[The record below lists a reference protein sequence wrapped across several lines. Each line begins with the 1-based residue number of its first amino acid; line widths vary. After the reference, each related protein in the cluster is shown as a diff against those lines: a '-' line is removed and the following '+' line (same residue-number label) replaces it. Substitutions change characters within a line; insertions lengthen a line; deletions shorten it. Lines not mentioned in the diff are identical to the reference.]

1 MCLKPYKSWY
11 NKQNYFKAQAM
22 KLNLIFVG
30 NIFIYNPSFKEYI
43 LREVEKQGLFADSVT
58 HFKESDNSLF
68 LDMEREINGDIKT
81 SMLMVIT
88 TKQIFSTLGKVIC
101 TITGDNLVLQ
111 DSLLL
116 PQKSSIFSQD
126 TYLLEYKNTILNV
139 MQVEIGKKLPDI
151 LLKDGRSSGIFH
163 IFEEQQDSISMML
176 SPIAQTYNINFIV
189 TKQIEGWHRVDFSSN
204 KYGDIAKFIEA
215 SKKLLPKKLIATTN
229 VIEYIIERLSSL
241 GKKISFAESC
251 TGGLL
256 SYYFTKNNGA
266 SKILD
271 GSLVTY
277 SNALKEN
284 WLAVSH
290 QTLKQNGAVSS
301 EVVDEMSDGV
311 LNVSNAD
318 YAISIS
324 GIAGDSGGTKEKPVG
339 TVYVGIRSKEKHI
352 HQRLHL
358 DGDRNYIQYQS
369 VLYGIKLLVLIDKE
383 AFF

>member
-11 NKQNYFKAQAM
+11 NKQNYFKAQTM

-116 PQKSSIFSQD
+116 PQKSSIFAQD
-126 TYLLEYKNTILNV
+126 TYLLEYKNTMLNV
-139 MQVEIGKKLPDI
+139 MQVEIGEKLPDI
-151 LLKDGRSSGIFH
+151 LLKDERSSGIFH
-163 IFEEQQDSISMML
+163 IFEEQQESISMML
-176 SPIAQTYNINFIV
+176 SPIAQTYNVHFIV
-189 TKQIEGWHRVDFSSN
+189 TRQIEGWHRVDFSSN

-229 VIEYIIERLSSL
+229 VVEYIIEKLSSI

-290 QTLKQNGAVSS
+290 QTLEQNGAVSS

-339 TVYVGIRSKEKHI
+339 TVYVGVRSKEKHM
-352 HQRLHL
+352 HQRLYL
-358 DGDRNYIQYQS
+358 NGDRNYIQQQS

-383 AFF
+383 TFF